1 MMTTEMI
8 KQNTPAVFSNT
19 HSPAM
24 SDKYV
29 FVPTFELLD
38 MFQEE
43 GWNVSLAKQTGRGIH
58 SMHEIRMRNGQ
69 MPKVGDSFFEAII
82 RNSHNGTMKFSVSSG
97 LFRLVCSNGLTV
109 PTSISD
115 SFSIKH
121 TNFNMG
127 DVREVTDNFAKKLPI
142 IRESMDKMMNRELT
156 TKEKIHLTKEALKL
170 RFDKPEML
178 SNETIES
185 ILTPNRTED
194 QGNNLWNVFN
204 TIQEKLIRG
213 GFNYSIDEKR
223 PRTARPI
230 NNIIN
235 SNKVNTE
242 LWELAY
248 NMC

>member
-1 MMTTEMI
+1 MMTNKMI
-8 KQNTPAVFSNT
+8 KEIAPAVFSKT
-19 HSPAM
+19 HSSDM

-43 GWNVSLAKQTGRGIH
+43 GWNVSQVKQSGRNIH
-58 SMHEIRMRNGQ
+58 STHEIRMRNGQ
-69 MPKVGDSFFEAII
+69 IPKVGDSFFEAII
-82 RNSHNGTMKFSVSSG
+82 RNSHNGSLKFSISSG
-97 LFRLVCSNGLTV
+97 LFRLVCSNGLAV
-109 PTSISD
+109 PTSISE
-115 SFSIKH
+115 SFSVKH

-142 IRESMDKMMNRELT
+142 IKESMEKMMNRELT
-156 TKEKIHLTKEALKL
+156 TKEKIRLTKEAIKL
-170 RFDKPEML
+170 RFNSPEMMT
-178 SNETIES
+178 NDTIES
-185 ILTPNRTED
+185 ILTPNRIED

-213 GFNYSIDEKR
+213 GFIYSVNEKR

-242 LWELAY
+242 LWELAQS
-248 NMC
+248 MC